1 MVLLISK
8 IFSSLQ
14 PHASGPCA
22 GHGGYSGKA
31 QAVPAFMELEGKQ
44 TWNKSAL
51 NSLPRDRGPENQA
64 GKSQGDQDKLLCG
77 VPSAE

>member
-1 MVLLISK
+1 MLGTGVTAAKHKL
-8 IFSSLQ
+8 SL
-14 PHASGPCA
+14 PSW
-22 GHGGYSGKA
+22 S
-31 QAVPAFMELEGKQ
+31 LRGKQ